1 MQNFLLYFM
10 MQLPRKIFLFPK
22 NQIRL
27 LSASFSSVVIVIS
40 IFVGKW
46 CFNEKQL
53 ELCLDL
59 WADFSNVQERFDHP
73 YNSFLFYGVDTAGDF
88 IPIKQLREKYNRPR
102 HEVPF
107 DPQDDEQRGDD
118 W

>member
-1 MQNFLLYFM
+1 M
-10 MQLPRKIFLFPK
+10 
-22 NQIRL
+22 
-27 LSASFSSVVIVIS
+27 
-40 IFVGKW
+40 
-46 CFNEKQL
+46 
-53 ELCLDL
+53 
-59 WADFSNVQERFDHP
+59 QERFDHP

-118 W
+118 